1 MASFHLPFWIY
12 VLTEAKGKFFPCTE
26 TGAQPQLW
34 SCLYSQLSV
43 GDPAL
48 FLHALTCA
56 RLFRSHA
63 LSPSTSSRRELR
75 AVPMRELAP
84 PPLQMISS
92 RVEAS

>member
-12 VLTEAKGKFFPCTE
+12 VLTEAKGKFFPCSE

-63 LSPSTSSRRELR
+63 LSLYLEPTRVTGCSYARTRPSTSANDKQSC
-75 AVPMRELAP
+75 
-84 PPLQMISS
+84 
-92 RVEAS
+92 